1 MALEYGVTGPML
13 RGSGVDWDI
22 RKAMPYEAY
31 GEVEF
36 DVPLGENCDT
46 YDRYLIRMEEMRQST
61 RIVEQCLDK
70 LPDGAIMAKRPR
82 VLKAPKES
90 ETYFSVE
97 GPKGEIGFYIVG
109 DGTPIPYR
117 VHVRPPSFMNLQVL
131 PEMVKGQFISDLVAV
146 IGTTDIVL
154 GEIDR

>member
-13 RGSGVDWDI
+13 RGSGVDWDL

-36 DVPLGENCDT
+36 DVPVGQNCDT
-46 YDRYLIRMEEMRQST
+46 YDRYIVRMEEMRQSA
-61 RIVEQCLDK
+61 RIVSQCLEH
-70 LPDGAIMAKRPR
+70 LPDGPIMAKRPR

-90 ETYFSVE
+90 ETYYSVE

-109 DGTPIPYR
+109 DGTPTPHR
-117 VHVRPPSFMNLQVL
+117 CRVRPPSFMNLQAL
-131 PEMVKGQFISDLVAV
+131 PVMVEGQLISDLVAV